1 MRAQREGDVRRWWR
15 PGLWLGGKWARDS
28 WLAFI
33 CLYSRSGR
41 AGSGAGDE
49 LATARRALPS
59 VRSSRTLRGRC
70 GDRAARVSFGHVA

>member
-28 WLAFI
+28 WVAFI
-33 CLYSRSGR
+33 CLYR
-41 AGSGAGDE
+41 AGDE
-49 LATARRALPS
+49 LETARRAYPS

-70 GDRAARVSFGHVA
+70 GGRAARVLFGHVA